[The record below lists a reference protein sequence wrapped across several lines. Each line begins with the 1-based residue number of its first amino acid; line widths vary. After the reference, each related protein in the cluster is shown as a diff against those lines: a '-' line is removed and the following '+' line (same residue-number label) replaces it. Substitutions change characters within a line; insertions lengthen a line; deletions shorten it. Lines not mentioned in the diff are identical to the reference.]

1 MLIIAVDPGG
11 RTGMA
16 QWYDGDFTSWEV
28 EEPMEVVRLVGD
40 AIREWDAVVCEN
52 FRPRPRV
59 TWQPDALHI
68 IGGLRYFTWRH
79 EVPFIL
85 QEPAQA
91 KTFAT
96 DERLKAAGF
105 YTKGGEGHAN
115 DAARHLL
122 RYLVRSKLIRLED
135 VL

>member
-1 MLIIAVDPGG
+1 MIIAVDPGG

-16 QWYDGDFTSWEV
+16 TWPNFSSAEV
-28 EEPMEVVRLVGD
+28 AEPMEVVRIVED
-40 AIREWDAVVCEN
+40 AMAPEGAVDAVVCEN

-68 IGGLRYFTWRH
+68 IGGLRYVCWRH
-79 EVPFIL
+79 GVPLVL

-96 DERLKAAGF
+96 DDRLKAAGF
-105 YTKGGEGHAN
+105 YVPGMGHAN

-122 RYLVRSKLIRLED
+122 RYLVRSKMVRLED